1 MNSIRLFSPAV
12 FSAPGRSP
20 WRLVLVWMWSVTFS
34 ALALAQSG
42 SPGVLT
48 GRVLNPATGE
58 YVRNA
63 QIRIVETGQVTSS
76 GDGGEYRISSV
87 APGRVNVTVTY
98 TGYRTETLAVTIA
111 AGATATLDFQL
122 ASSLERSADGSTL
135 KLSRFVVSSEREGNA
150 KAIMEQRNSM
160 NITNSVASET
170 FGDVSEGNIGE
181 FLKHLPGVEIDLNA
195 DKAQGVRLRG
205 LGTEY
210 TSVTVDG
217 ISLAGSD
224 ANAGAAGNAR
234 AFNFEQITL
243 SSLDSI
249 EVFKTVSA
257 DQDAN
262 APAGTIN
269 LRSKRAFDRKGRR
282 IAWSA
287 NVSAFS
293 EDFTFDRTYGPDD
306 RKKRKLRPGGSLEY
320 SDIYLNNRLGVV
332 LNVTS
337 SDVYSVFSQYSIGYN
352 YTPTA
357 ADPRPAV
364 VTTLNPLYGARTN
377 EAFTA
382 TLTADFKATPNL
394 VLSLGAI
401 YNTVDLWYFMRLTTF
416 TAVSR
421 ALVVGGDPMKSF
433 NSGVGNGRVA
443 VNPQG
448 INKMGK
454 NITYIPRFEY
464 KRGDLTIDGRFAIA
478 ESESWYS
485 PNSWDA
491 IYNSNSPTLNN
502 VTFQA
507 DRSHLSSADWRVVQT
522 AGPDWYSGAGYT
534 TPAIFIDDGRFAG
547 TKIYSGDVSATLK
560 TKGRFPLTWK
570 TGVKSKRE
578 IRDFELE
585 RESLQY
591 TYTGPGAG
599 NGAWRNVQSQWPM
612 DLSMLGASIRSSSG
626 GDIFHPNTLEI
637 WKLYQ
642 ERPEYF
648 TQTMT
653 ATNYY
658 NAFIANKKHYV
669 EDINAAFVM
678 ATGNVGKLLFRGGL
692 RYESTHGDSLEF
704 NPRPGSEVQAAGFP
718 VTGGRAT
725 TIPGLEYQYL
735 SRPRVHRKGD
745 YGEMFPSAGLK
756 YKFTDNIDAHFGYSR
771 TIRRPTFRDV
781 AGVWV
786 VNEEALRV
794 SAPNPNLKPEYSD
807 NLSARLAYYFEPVG
821 IVAANFYQN
830 TVDGLFITSEL
841 SADEYGYTGDEDYS
855 SYIFTT
861 TTSGGNRTVVRGME
875 LEYSQSL
882 SFLPGVLK
890 GLNARASYT
899 RNYAEV
905 ILPLLTGHSFKA
917 GLSYAWRGLSVYG
930 SLNWHDN
937 FPTNATGTT
946 YRRHRT
952 VIDAGGGYRLS
963 DRVNLFFSLR
973 NVFDAPLL
981 NMQKSGTNPAVVT
994 GFQAMGTGIT
1004 LGVRGTF

>member
-1 MNSIRLFSPAV
+1 MNPTSLAGGGQRLADLLRFASLCIA
-12 FSAPGRSP
+12 GT
-20 WRLVLVWMWSVTFS
+20 L
-34 ALALAQSG
+34 LAHFAAAQTTG
-42 SPGVLT
+42 TGTIT
-48 GRVLNPATGE
+48 GRILNPATGE

-63 QIRIVETGQVTSS
+63 EVRIEATGQSVASETGGLYRLTQVPP
-76 GDGGEYRISSV
+76 GE
-87 APGRVNVTVTY
+87 VTLKVTY
-98 TGYRTETLAVTIA
+98 TGYVPQVVTIEVRP
-111 AGATATLDFQL
+111 GATVTRDFEL
-122 ASSLERSADGSTL
+122 TSSVKSADNGL
-135 KLSRFVVSSEREGNA
+135 VRLGRFMVAGEREGNA

-205 LGTEY
+205 LGSEY
-210 TSVTVDG
+210 TAVTVDG

-269 LRSKRAFDRKGRR
+269 LRSKRAFDRKSRR
-282 IAWSA
+282 IAWQA

-293 EDFTFDRTYGPDD
+293 EDLTFNRTYGPDD
-306 RKKRKLRPGGSLEY
+306 RKKRKIRPGGSLEY
-320 SDIYLNNRLGVV
+320 SDIFLDNRLGVV
-332 LNVTS
+332 FNVTQ

-364 VTTLNPLYGARTN
+364 ITTLNPLYGARTN
-377 EAFTA
+377 EAFTT

-421 ALVVGGDPMKSF
+421 AAVIGTDPLSRF

-448 INKMGK
+448 INKKGK
-454 NITYIPRFEY
+454 NVTYTPRFEY
-464 KRGDLTIDGRFAIA
+464 KRGDLTVDGRFALA

-491 IYNSNSPTLNN
+491 IYNTNSPTLNG
-502 VTFQA
+502 VTFSA
-507 DRSHLSSADWRVVQT
+507 DRSDFSSADWKVVQT
-522 AGPDWYSGAGYT
+522 GGPDWYDGAGYT
-534 TPAIFIDDGRFAG
+534 TPAIFVDDGRFAG
-547 TKIYSGDVSATLK
+547 TKIYSGDVSATLN
-560 TKGRFPLTWK
+560 TKWRIPLTWK
-570 TGVKSKRE
+570 TGVKMKRE
-578 IRDFELE
+578 IRDFRLE

-599 NGAWRNVQSQWPM
+599 NGAWKNLQSAWPM
-612 DLSMLGASIRSSSG
+612 DLSMLGAGIRSLSG
-626 GDIFHPNTLEI
+626 GDIFHPNTL
-637 WKLYQ
+637 KVASLY
-642 ERPEYF
+642 RDHPEYF
-648 TQTMT
+648 THTMN

-669 EDINAAFVM
+669 EDIDAAFLM
-678 ATGNVGKLLFRGGL
+678 ATGNVGKKIVFRGGL
-692 RYESTHGDSLEF
+692 RYESTEGDSREF
-704 NPRPGSEVQAAGFP
+704 DPRTPAEVRAAGFP
-718 VTGGRAT
+718 VSGARAT
-725 TIPGLEYQYL
+725 TIPGIEYQYL
-735 SRPRVHRKGD
+735 SQPQVHRKGD
-745 YGEMFPSAGLK
+745 YGEWFPSGGIK
-756 YKFTDNIDAHFGYSR
+756 YKFNSNLDAHFGYSR

-781 AGVWV
+781 AGVWI
-786 VNEEALRV
+786 VNEDSLRV
-794 SAPNPNLKPEYSD
+794 NAPNPNLKPEISD

-821 IVAANFYQN
+821 ILAANFYQN
-830 TVDGLFITSEL
+830 TVKGLFISSEMT
-841 SADEYGYTGDEDYS
+841 AQEFGYSGDEDLAGYTF
-855 SYIFTT
+855 IT
-861 TTSGGNRTVVRGME
+861 TTSGQATTVVRGME

-882 SFLPGVLK
+882 SFLPGALR

-899 RNYAEV
+899 RNYAE
-905 ILPLLTGHSFKA
+905 ITLPLMSGHSFKA
-917 GLSYAWRGLSVYG
+917 GLSYAWRGLSAYANF
-930 SLNWHDN
+930 NWSDN
-937 FPTNATGTT
+937 FPTNAAGTA
-946 YRRHRT
+946 YRRHRG
-952 VIDAGGGYRLS
+952 VVDAGGGYRVSERLS
-963 DRVNLFFSLR
+963 LFFSLR
-973 NVFDAPLL
+973 NLFDVPLL
-981 NMQKSGTNPAVVT
+981 NMQKIGANPAVVT
-994 GFQAMGTGIT
+994 GYQAMGTGIT
-1004 LGVRGTF
+1004 VGVRGTF